1 MMNEMMSSPKK
12 GAVFSQHANEA
23 QTPRLLTPSNCFTQN
38 LTLST
43 EVMVTKKELKKKKCK
58 GKGEEQERKDSKNSE
73 RKGFKKEEL
82 CGKRERQM
90 MRW

>member
-1 MMNEMMSSPKK
+1 MMNEMMSSLKK

-43 EVMVTKKELKKKKCK
+43 EVMVTKKELKKKNAR
-58 GKGEEQERKDSKNSE
+58 GRERS
-73 RKGFKKEEL
+73 
-82 CGKRERQM
+82 KREKTAKTVKEKVLKRKSCVEKENDK
-90 MRW
+90 